1 MLRERGVV
9 GKFVEFFGDGLARLP
24 LADRATISNM
34 APEQGATCV
43 MFPIDAETLHY
54 LRFTG
59 RSEEQVA
66 LVEAYAREQGMFH
79 EPGAEEATYTD
90 TLTLDLADV
99 EPSLAGPRRPQ
110 DRVPLHDGQ
119 GVASSASWRRWSS
132 PALRRPPRTATS
144 RASPARA
151 GTPRSASSSSPT
163 TAVEVT
169 TAWRDVPCSTTAR
182 S

>member
-1 MLRERGVV
+1 M
-9 GKFVEFFGDGLARLP
+9 GKFVEFFGEGLARLP

-59 RSEEQVA
+59 RTEEQVA

-79 EPGAEEATYTD
+79 EPGAEESVYTD
-90 TLTLDLADV
+90 TLSLDLGDV

-110 DRVPLHDGQ
+110 DRVPLTDAKSSFLEELKRLVEAGAAAPGNGDVERFHGRGRPHGGRGRAADVDRGGGDG
-119 GVASSASWRRWSS
+119 
-132 PALRRPPRTATS
+132 RTA
-144 RASPARA
+144 
-151 GTPRSASSSSPT
+151 SA
-163 TAVEVT
+163 A
-169 TAWRDVPCSTTAR
+169 
-182 S
+182 

>member
-1 MLRERGVV
+1 M

-43 MFPIDAETLHY
+43 MFPIDDETLHY

-79 EPGAEEATYTD
+79 EAGADEAAYTD
-90 TLTLDLADV
+90 TLELDLADV

-110 DRVPLHDGQ
+110 DRVPLTRRE
-119 GVASSASWRRWSS
+119 GVVRSRSSRR
-132 PALRRPPRTATS
+132 
-144 RASPARA
+144 
-151 GTPRSASSSSPT
+151 
-163 TAVEVT
+163 
-169 TAWRDVPCSTTAR
+169 
-182 S
+182 

>member
-1 MLRERGVV
+1 MV

-79 EPGAEEATYTD
+79 EPGAEEAIYTD
-90 TLTLDLADV
+90 TLELDLGDV

-110 DRVPLHDGQ
+110 DRVPLTRRQ
-119 GVASSASWRRWSS
+119 GVVRARSWSALIE
-132 PALRRPPRTATS
+132 AGAAGARPTATS
-144 RASPARA
+144 SASPARA
-151 GTPRSASSSSPT
+151 ATPRSASSSRSRPR
-163 TAVEVT
+163 
-169 TAWRDVPCSTTAR
+169 WR
-182 S
+182 

>member
-1 MLRERGVV
+1 MLREKGVV

-79 EPGAEEATYTD
+79 EPGAEEASTPTRSCS
-90 TLTLDLADV
+90 T
-99 EPSLAGPRRPQ
+99 
-110 DRVPLHDGQ
+110 
-119 GVASSASWRRWSS
+119 SATS
-132 PALRRPPRTATS
+132 S
-144 RASPARA
+144 RASPGRAAR
-151 GTPRSASSSSPT
+151 R
-163 TAVEVT
+163 TAC
-169 TAWRDVPCSTTAR
+169 R
-182 S
+182 